1 MMTAHLTKLAS
12 LMSVW
17 ILAHLQFAAVEQYA
31 RLNDTKES
39 VFVLEACKAIHL
51 SLAQR
56 LAVNPMMTVPL
67 TKNATFKHE
76 IVNHCVSDHLVPLE
90 QDVKPK
96 ITEKLALAITHCK
109 ATAIPHVYH
118 VRLDIASIHF
128 SSQYYEVKFFTFSI

>member
-17 ILAHLQFAAVEQYA
+17 IPAHSQFAAVEQYA
-31 RLNDTKES
+31 RLKDTKES

-51 SLAQR
+51 CLAQR
-56 LAVNPMMTVPL
+56 LVVSPMMTAPL
-67 TKNATFKHE
+67 MRNATSKLE
-76 IVNHCVSDHLVPLE
+76 IVNHCVSDHLVPQE
-90 QDVKPK
+90 HDVKPT

-109 ATAIPHVYH
+109 ETAIHLVYH

-128 SSQYYEVKFFTFSI
+128 STQYT